1 MIDSPVS
8 LRIASRLKPCLSRL
22 QVAVYLSHRVR
33 SGPGGLTLSYSPYG
47 AQPQLRRGALL
58 PVRVD
63 WLRSWFRFGPLPPR
77 MENASGGAFRIDINA
92 LRALSVVA
100 VVGYHFQIPGF
111 AGGFV
116 GVDVFLVITG
126 YLMTGKVLTDLTSGH
141 FSFRDFSIMRMRRIY
156 PALAVVTASS
166 VAAGWFVTLPRE
178 YLKHLLQA
186 LSALTFVSNFAFDSD
201 SGYFAM
207 AAQTKPLLHTW
218 SLSVEWQF
226 YIWMPLVVSWIWR
239 FVSGSK
245 SKISTVIIALQVVAI
260 LSLAWCLWK
269 AQSDAMGSSFFSLR
283 ARAWEPLAGG
293 LIAAAEIRRR
303 SQGVS
308 KIPWLETG
316 IIAAGGWALV
326 AGCIAYPLPESRWPG
341 LLTILP
347 ILGAAMIV
355 GARQWTGK
363 ASLLGM
369 SPIQRLGDWSYS
381 IYLWHWPI
389 WVFALGWLSLRGYRV
404 DATQK
409 MLMVLASLALS
420 IVSYRYVEQPIRMR
434 RDFWTP
440 RRLLMSSSAT
450 VALLLGFIS
459 LASLNNG
466 FPNRLPDYLLP
477 AELARRTNTPR
488 DECFRNANSTKK
500 AAENYCSFGSAEV
513 AGKPSV
519 MLWGDSFANQYLEPI
534 SSAALANGIHGLIAT
549 QSACRPFLDDPVRN
563 SADQQP
569 CRDFNRRTLD
579 FMLNRTEPSIVVV
592 GGNWGNALEVSS
604 LADRLLS
611 SGKTVVL
618 IMPLL
623 NIGFDVPQRWIE
635 NQVRAGGAIS
645 EWRLD
650 ADPGLTMSSFRAE
663 LAQRLHK
670 HRDNMQ
676 LLTVD
681 PQSVVC
687 EQNQCYLVRNGQP
700 NFRDTAHISNVNAI
714 QYKGLFDTAFRS
726 ALHTGTKADKQLD

>member
-1 MIDSPVS
+1 V
-8 LRIASRLKPCLSRL
+8 
-22 QVAVYLSHRVR
+22 
-33 SGPGGLTLSYSPYG
+33 
-47 AQPQLRRGALL
+47 RRGASL
-58 PVRVD
+58 PVQSDGRN
-63 WLRSWFRFGPLPPR
+63 SSFGFGSLPLGI
-77 MENASGGAFRIDINA
+77 ENASGDAFRLDINA
-92 LRALSVVA
+92 LRALSVLA
-100 VVGYHFQIPGF
+100 VVGYHFQISGF

-126 YLMTGKVLTDLTSGH
+126 YLMTGKVLTDLTAGR
-141 FSFRDFSIMRMRRIY
+141 FSIRDFSIMRMRRIY
-156 PALAVVTASS
+156 PALAVMTASS
-166 VAAGWFVTLPRE
+166 VVAGWFVTLPRE

-201 SGYFAM
+201 NGYFAM

-226 YIWMPLVVSWIWR
+226 YIWMPLVVSLVWR
-239 FVSGSK
+239 FASGSK
-245 SKISTVIIALQVVAI
+245 SKISAVMIALQVGAA
-260 LSLAWCLWK
+260 LSLAWCLWET
-269 AQSDAMGSSFFSLR
+269 QSDAMGSSFFSLR

-303 SQGVS
+303 SNGAS

-316 IIAAGGWALV
+316 IVAAVGWALV
-326 AGCIAYPLPESRWPG
+326 AACIVYPLPESRWPG
-341 LLTILP
+341 VLTVLP
-347 ILGAAMIV
+347 ILGAAMVV

-369 SPIQRLGDWSYS
+369 SAIQRLGDWSYS

-389 WVFALGWLSLRGYRV
+389 WVFALGWLSLRGYRI

-409 MLMVLASLALS
+409 TLMVLASLALS
-420 IVSYRYVEQPIRMR
+420 IVSYRYVEQPIRMQ

-440 RRLLMSSSAT
+440 RRLLTSSSAT

-500 AAENYCSFGSAEV
+500 AAETYCSFGSAEV

-534 SSAALANGIHGLIAT
+534 SSAALANGMHGLIAT
-549 QSACRPFLDDPVRN
+549 QSACRPFLVDPVRN
-563 SADQQP
+563 SADQQS
-569 CRDFNRRTLD
+569 CRDFNRSTLE
-579 FMLNRTEPSIVVV
+579 FVLSHTGLSIVVL

-604 LADRLLS
+604 LADTLLS
-611 SGKTVVL
+611 SGKTIML

-623 NIGFDVPQRWIE
+623 NIGFDVPHRWIE
-635 NQVRAGGAIS
+635 NQIRGGGAIY
-645 EWRLD
+645 EWKVA
-650 ADPGLTMSSFRAE
+650 ADPGLTLSSFRAE
-663 LAQRLHK
+663 IAQHLDK
-670 HRDNMQ
+670 HRSNPR
-676 LLTVD
+676 LVIVD
-681 PQSVVC
+681 PQTVVC
-687 EQNQCYLVRNGQP
+687 ERNQCYLVRNGQA
-700 NFRDTAHISNVNAI
+700 NFRDTAHISNVNAV
-714 QYKGLFDTAFRS
+714 QYRGLFDAAFKS
-726 ALHTGTKADKQLD
+726 ALHSEGGAAKPNPVSADAIDQSVARPPIGSN